1 MMTRFKAHGT
11 FYIRRG
17 WLPKGMRQV
26 SLDSTVF
33 SKDKGLKVF
42 GLGSNQVPALRYW
55 LQSSGLIEQEGR
67 NGFALSRLGKII
79 QEHDPYLEE
88 IGTLAFIHY
97 KIASGEALDNSF
109 ATSWYYL
116 FNEFTMQEFT
126 QEDFVQSLVST
137 LKYRNIKLP
146 AEGSIASDFDCIKN
160 TYSNDKKDKVDFE
173 DNKECPL
180 IELGLLQLIDPKK
193 KTYKKSQIRNS
204 IPLFI
209 LLAVIAAENKGES
222 EIKIQNLLTK
232 PNSIGMIFNLD
243 SISLA
248 DYLDKM
254 HERGYLQVIRT
265 AGLDIVK
272 FEDMRTCEEYLLEY
286 YNELSIREGG
296 AR

>member
-1 MMTRFKAHGT
+1 MMMRFKAHGT

-17 WLPKGMRQV
+17 WLPKGIRQV
-26 SLDSTVF
+26 SLDSGVF
-33 SKDKGLKVF
+33 GKDKGLKVF

-55 LQSSGLIEQEGR
+55 LQACGLIEQEGR
-67 NGFALSRLGKII
+67 SGFALSRLGEIV
-79 QEHDPYLEE
+79 QGNDPYLEE

-97 KIASGEALDNSF
+97 KIAKGESLSNSF

-126 QEDFVQSLVST
+126 QEDFVNSLVST
-137 LKYRNIKLP
+137 LKYRDIKLP

-160 TYSNDKKDKVDFE
+160 TYLKDKKDNIDFE

-180 IELGLLQLIDPKK
+180 IELGLLQLTDSKK
-193 KTYKKSQIRNS
+193 KTYKKSQIKNS
-204 IPLFI
+204 IPLLI
-209 LLAVIAAENKGES
+209 LLAVIAAENYGAR
-222 EIKIQNLLTK
+222 EIKIQNLLTR
-232 PNSIGMIFNLD
+232 PNNIGMIFNLD

-272 FEDMRTCEEYLLEY
+272 FENMRTSEEYLIEY
-286 YNELSIREGG
+286 YDDLGMQEGG
-296 AR
+296 KR